1 MLTDT
6 PDVGSRRR
14 DFIDGEEFFRI
25 ISFFYFY
32 GVVMLR
38 NKQTL
43 ENNRCN
49 HITDVVIHLPYY
61 S

>member
-14 DFIDGEEFFRI
+14 GLHRQGSIFGI
-25 ISFFYFY
+25 ISSFYFY
-32 GVVMLR
+32 GFVMLR
-38 NKQTL
+38 NKRTL
-43 ENNRCN
+43 ENNGCN
-49 HITDVVIHLPYY
+49 HITDVVIHLTYY